1 MVYTTARSSA
11 DPLSALRSPLLWG
24 MAGIVAG
31 ILLFFRGFPLLKRKS
46 LVQDIPTS
54 TVRAASLGAV
64 EVSGTVVGP
73 YTVISPLSES
83 DCFFYRAVARGSS
96 GEEGKTTAK
105 AESLCVPFFLD
116 DGTGRLMVDP
126 RGAELEIQSS
136 VEEEYSPSTGTGFT
150 RHFLNRHGISASA
163 PAHLEEYCIREGD
176 VLFVLGT
183 LRENPGPTT
192 VLPSSSEPSEV
203 PPGFLSPAAADLQRR
218 TAIESMYPPGTALP
232 PTPLQESL
240 KAKSFDLNPPVL
252 LMKGTAGEPF
262 FISWRS
268 QRDVVQMLAWRS
280 TLYIW
285 GGPILALAGLWLL
298 LARLL

>member
-1 MVYTTARSSA
+1 
-11 DPLSALRSPLLWG
+11 
-24 MAGIVAG
+24 MAGIVVG
-31 ILLFFRGFPLLKRKS
+31 IVLFFRGFPLLKRKS
-46 LVQDIPTS
+46 LVQDTPTS

-64 EVSGTVVGP
+64 EVGGTVVGP
-73 YTVISPLSES
+73 YTLLAPLSES

-105 AESLCVPFFLD
+105 AETLCVPFFLD
-116 DGTGRLMVDP
+116 DGTGLLMVDP
-126 RGAELEIQSS
+126 QGAELEIQPS
-136 VEEEYSPSTGTGFT
+136 VEEEYSPSTGTALT
-150 RHFLNRHGISASA
+150 RHFLNRHGISSSA

-183 LRENPGPTT
+183 LCENPGRNA
-192 VLPSSSEPSEV
+192 VRPSSTESSEV

-232 PTPLQESL
+232 PTPLQETL
-240 KAKSFDLNPPVL
+240 KAKSFDFNPPVL
-252 LMKGTAGEPF
+252 LSKGASGAPF

>member
-1 MVYTTARSSA
+1 
-11 DPLSALRSPLLWG
+11 
-24 MAGIVAG
+24 MAGVVVGIV
-31 ILLFFRGFPLLKRKS
+31 LFFRGFPLLKRKS

-73 YTVISPLSES
+73 YTLIAPLSES

-96 GEEGKTTAK
+96 GEEAKATAK
-105 AESLCVPFFLD
+105 AETLCTPFFLD

-126 RGAELEIQSS
+126 RGAELEIQPSL
-136 VEEEYSPSTGTGFT
+136 EEEYSPSTGTGFT
-150 RHFLNRHGISASA
+150 RHFLNRHGISGSA

-183 LRENPGPTT
+183 LRENPRRA
-192 VLPSSSEPSEV
+192 VQPSSSEPTEV
-203 PPGFLSPAAADLQRR
+203 PPGFLSPEAADLQRR
-218 TAIESMYPPGTALP
+218 TAIESMYPAGTALP

-240 KAKSFDLNPPVL
+240 KARSFDLNPPVL
-252 LMKGTAGEPF
+252 LMKGKSGEPF

-285 GGPILALAGLWLL
+285 GGPILALVGLWLL

>member
-1 MVYTTARSSA
+1 
-11 DPLSALRSPLLWG
+11 
-24 MAGIVAG
+24 MAGIVVG
-31 ILLFFRGFPLLKRKS
+31 IVLFFRGFPLLKRKS
-46 LVQDIPTS
+46 LVQDTPTS

-64 EVSGTVVGP
+64 EVGGTVVGP
-73 YTVISPLSES
+73 YTLLAPLSES

-105 AESLCVPFFLD
+105 GETLCVPFFLD
-116 DGTGRLMVDP
+116 DGTGLLMVDP
-126 RGAELEIQSS
+126 QGAELEIQPS
-136 VEEEYSPSTGTGFT
+136 VEEEYSPSTGTALT
-150 RHFLNRHGISASA
+150 RHFLNRHGISSSA

-183 LRENPGPTT
+183 LCENPGRNA
-192 VLPSSSEPSEV
+192 VRPSSTESSEV

-232 PTPLQESL
+232 PTPLQETL
-240 KAKSFDLNPPVL
+240 KAKSFDFNPPVL
-252 LMKGTAGEPF
+252 LSKGASGAPF